1 MELQQKMIDTSEK
14 LRIADI
20 QIDDLT
26 RNKIHAEITER
37 EIISLKTDTKTY
49 KSVGRMFLLRD
60 IPDVV
65 QDLKKRQTA
74 ADEKIKDLQNN
85 KNYLERNLKEAEL
98 NLREMVQHKKEI
110 AA

>member
-14 LRIADI
+14 LRVADI
-20 QIDDLT
+20 QIADLT
-26 RNKIHAEITER
+26 RNKMHAEITER
-37 EIISLKTDTKTY
+37 EIVCLKPGTKTY

-60 IPDVV
+60 IPEVV
-65 QDLKKRQTA
+65 QDLIKRQST

-85 KNYLERNLKEAEL
+85 KGYLERNLKEAEL

-110 AA
+110 AT